1 MEAHNTSWFPVLM
14 WQFCNP
20 VPTKR
25 ETIQLRR
32 LRQRRLSEQ
41 NIRRQQLR
49 RRIRIQQYRTILRHT
64 RCSPVIS
71 GSPYPYFCKY
81 TSRELWINRPYSPVL
96 HRKGPKHRKIIR
108 KPPPVRKDWTE
119 YDDNSKDALSTV
131 RFSPVLGGSPYRS
144 DRGRMT
150 RALYMPVLHWFILTP
165 LFDTEDGNTSDSN
178 TGRIWL
184 S

>member
-1 MEAHNTSWFPVLM
+1 M
-14 WQFCNP
+14 WPFCRR

-32 LRQRRLSEQ
+32 LRQRKLREQ
-41 NIRRQQLR
+41 HIRRQQLR
-49 RRIRIQQYRTILRHT
+49 RRARYQTYRAILRHV

-71 GSPYPYFCKY
+71 GSPYPYFHKY

-96 HRKGPKHRKIIR
+96 RRKGPKHRKIVR

-119 YDDNSKDALSTV
+119 YDDNSKDALSSV

-150 RALYMPVLHWFILTP
+150 RALYMPALHWFILTP
-165 LFDTEDGNTSDSN
+165 LFDSEDDNSASDSI
-178 TGRIWL
+178 TGKMKPSL
-184 S
+184 STSS